1 LKLNKDQIDISEIDL
16 DESNFEVIIL
26 PAEEREQEEDFN
38 PNSLSLSFIV
48 NVVGDNEIAIKIIWD
63 DNFGISTKTT

>member
-1 LKLNKDQIDISEIDL
+1 L
-16 DESNFEVIIL
+16 DESNFEAYIL

-38 PNSLSLSFIV
+38 PNSLTFSFVV
-48 NVVGDNEIAIKIIWD
+48 NVVSDDEIAIKIIWD